1 MNYLIFPSMLVW
13 VLLAISVG
21 CILTKT
27 TSWRIPLILTLI
39 AAVAFNTLTIIGA
52 IIVISGI
59 AIASFTARQHTKSLI
74 YIGHAAVIL
83 WAVGL
88 IIHIYPGINNLLVLD
103 KVISGPLSRPF
114 TLYFNIDKPMLIFA
128 LLILVPNILSNNE
141 YNWRDIS
148 LSFTQKIIIGGGL
161 ITLPLLAWALQLV
174 KPELTLPSWWWIFAI
189 NNLIFTCVAEEVL
202 FRGYIQGFLCKKL
215 SAPIAIT
222 IASIL
227 FGLVHFAGGPLF
239 IIIATLAGVLY
250 GLSYYWTR
258 KITVAIVVHFAFNLL
273 HLVFFTYPL
282 PL

>member
-1 MNYLIFPSMLVW
+1 M
-13 VLLAISVG
+13 
-21 CILTKT
+21 T
-27 TSWRIPLILTLI
+27 
-39 AAVAFNTLTIIGA
+39 
-52 IIVISGI
+52 
-59 AIASFTARQHTKSLI
+59 
-74 YIGHAAVIL
+74 
-83 WAVGL
+83 
-88 IIHIYPGINNLLVLD
+88 
-103 KVISGPLSRPF
+103 PLSRPF

-215 SAPIAIT
+215 SAPIAII

-227 FGLVHFAGGPLF
+227 FGLVHFAGSYT
-239 IIIATLAGVLY
+239 IYHNCDTSWRTL
-250 GLSYYWTR
+250 WF
-258 KITVAIVVHFAFNLL
+258 KLL
-273 HLVFFTYPL
+273 LDEEDNGRYRGSFCI
-282 PL
+282 